1 MTTLVGGLALPGA
14 LGSQSHVRRDTAAGH
29 WRVHAA
35 DGNRKE
41 LRSNCSVRSSHGTT
55 HQAASWPAG
64 HPVTCRQPVVQPL
77 LTVTPFQKATRPRI
91 SSAAALGS
99 G

>member
-1 MTTLVGGLALPGA
+1 MPPTATEKSCAQAVRAALKTPSRRPNGTHSPCRFSVG
-14 LGSQSHVRRDTAAGH
+14 
-29 WRVHAA
+29 
-35 DGNRKE
+35 
-41 LRSNCSVRSSHGTT
+41 VRSVCRCSGRSRHSTT
-55 HQAASWPAG
+55 HRTASWPAG